1 MELNY
6 KILEY
11 LNTLGYETEEELS
24 EFLSDKPR
32 KTYDPFLL
40 LNMDAGVDL
49 ILSAIE
55 DDETICV
62 YGDYDADG
70 ITSVTLLTDVLS
82 ELTEK
87 VFYYIPSRFDEGYG
101 LNRDAILR
109 IREAGADAV
118 VTVDCGSVSGDE
130 VRYARELGMKVLVTD
145 HHTVV
150 KESAAE
156 CPLINPI
163 QEDCPYP
170 FSYLAG
176 VGVALKLAQALVD
189 SAGLDRTVLTRNLDL
204 VGIGTIGDIVP
215 LVDENRTWAKY
226 GIRMINLGRRKGLRA
241 LMEAAGL

>member
-101 LNRDAILR
+101 LNREALYR
-109 IREAGADAV
+109 IREAGAGLV
-118 VTVDCGSVSGDE
+118 ITVDCGITAVE
-130 VRYARELGMKVLVTD
+130 E
-145 HHTVV
+145 
-150 KESAAE
+150 AE
-156 CPLINPI
+156 ACFRKAYDMVPNRLYPLYLLANL
-163 QEDCPYP
+163 Y
-170 FSYLAG
+170 FSTGEAEK
-176 VGVALKLAQALVD
+176 GVAVAWQL
-189 SAGLDRTVLTRNLDL
+189 LDQEPKVMSDAVREMKAEMKEK
-204 VGIGTIGDIVP
+204 IG
-215 LVDENRTWAKY
+215 RY
-226 GIRMINLGRRKGLRA
+226 GQVA
-241 LMEAAGL
+241 P

>member
-118 VTVDCGSVSGDE
+118 VTVDCGSVSRDE

-189 SAGLDRTVLTRNLDL
+189 SAGLDEIRNQNDKSRQKERSQ
-204 VGIGTIGDIVP
+204 GP
-215 LVDENRTWAKY
+215 Y
-226 GIRMINLGRRKGLRA
+226 GGRRP
-241 LMEAAGL
+241 EARQSDC